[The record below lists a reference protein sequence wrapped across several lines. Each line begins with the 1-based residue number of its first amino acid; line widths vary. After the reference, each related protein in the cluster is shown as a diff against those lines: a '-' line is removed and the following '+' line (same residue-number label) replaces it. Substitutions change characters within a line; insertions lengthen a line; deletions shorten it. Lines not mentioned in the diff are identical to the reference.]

1 MIVFYCLLLS
11 FIVFHCL
18 SLSFIVFSVIE
29 SRVHQ
34 KIGERT
40 DRLCALDL
48 SNYAIG
54 SLDTYEDNESQ
65 HHRLV

>member
-1 MIVFYCLLLS
+1 MIAFPL
-11 FIVFHCL
+11 
-18 SLSFIVFSVIE
+18 IE

-34 KIGERT
+34 KIRERT

-54 SLDTYEDNESQ
+54 SLNTYEDNESQ